1 MEKFKFKL
9 QNVLDYRSD
18 IEERIKR
25 EFAVALQNFA
35 QQEKILN
42 ELIQTK
48 DQNMFKPQN
57 FKTVVEY
64 QNYTRFMEFLEQRI
78 ESQRENVR
86 QAKEKLNKKRE
97 ELIKATKD
105 KSIIEKLKE
114 KAFDEFVF
122 EEDKKEQKLND
133 DYALYSYIRHE
144 RG

>member
-18 IEERIKR
+18 VEERIKR
-25 EFAVALQNFA
+25 EFAAALQNYI

-42 ELIQTK
+42 ELINTK
-48 DQNMFKPQN
+48 DQNLFKPKN

-78 ESQRENVR
+78 ESQRENINR
-86 QAKEKLNKKRE
+86 AKEKLNKKRE

-105 KSIIEKLKE
+105 KGIIEKLKE
-114 KAFDEFVF
+114 KAYDEFLF
-122 EEDKKEQKLND
+122 EEGKKEQKLND